1 MATIAIIAI
10 GSRGDVAPLTGVGV
24 RLQQAGH
31 RVIMVAYQAFAN
43 LVTGCGLEFR
53 ALDDGLTDASTG
65 LSDLS
70 ARQAAKAMAAFLSPH
85 GMRALGDQ
93 VSAVVRDEPVDA
105 LLLSPFAELAGHP
118 LADALA
124 VPAISVRLQPFS
136 ATSQYPPAVLGAWS
150 AGPIGNRAAA
160 RIGVAV
166 IDGVYGRTVNHFR
179 AQLDLP
185 KASARSL
192 RRRRTEARLP
202 ILYGYSPAVLPRP
215 SDWRAGV
222 EVVGYWWPAQPSGWR
237 PPAEL
242 VEFLDDGPPPVVIGF
257 GSTVTSDAEA
267 QRLSALV
274 AQAVRSAGARAVV
287 QTGWAGLDASG
298 DDVIAVGDIPHDW
311 LFARAADRLGQRGL
325 CPHRRPVQGQHR
337 HVDNVEHLGQQRQ
350 SADGRLTM
358 TTALGPTCH
367 HHVHARIDR
376 ATGRVNRG
384 HLRRHGQAGVVR
396 PAHPGP
402 VLPETHT
409 QQGGLGRQRD
419 VEQIRPVLSDPVHQA
434 DSESLP
440 LESRELGGQLLGRR
454 RTAHADHAQS
464 SGSRDRG
471 SQPAA
476 CRTAHGCVDDGD
488 IDAGGL

>member
-311 LFARAADRLGQRGL
+311 LFARAAAVVHHCGAGTAAAALRAGAPAIAVPAAYGDQPFWARRLFTLGVSPRPIPRDRLSADVLGGAIREVLSVAGFGDHAKRMAAAISPEDGAGRVL
-325 CPHRRPVQGQHR
+325 ATVEDVLATGPVPP
-337 HVDNVEHLGQQRQ
+337 
-350 SADGRLTM
+350 DGRL
-358 TTALGPTCH
+358 
-367 HHVHARIDR
+367 
-376 ATGRVNRG
+376 
-384 HLRRHGQAGVVR
+384 
-396 PAHPGP
+396 
-402 VLPETHT
+402 
-409 QQGGLGRQRD
+409 
-419 VEQIRPVLSDPVHQA
+419 
-434 DSESLP
+434 
-440 LESRELGGQLLGRR
+440 
-454 RTAHADHAQS
+454 
-464 SGSRDRG
+464 
-471 SQPAA
+471 
-476 CRTAHGCVDDGD
+476 
-488 IDAGGL
+488 